1 MHKRLLY
8 FTYSMFI
15 QGDETVIKHLFN
27 RQKGCGTDMSIVI
40 QSMLQRVIDLEKSL
54 TEKEKT
60 IQSKDSKINCKFLE
74 LKHNN
79 LQADYVN
86 NTLEAEVRGRF
97 TKYDSSQK
105 RNLKKNLKKRK
116 QQQ

>member
-54 TEKEKT
+54 TEK
-60 IQSKDSKINCKFLE
+60 
-74 LKHNN
+74 
-79 LQADYVN
+79 
-86 NTLEAEVRGRF
+86 
-97 TKYDSSQK
+97 
-105 RNLKKNLKKRK
+105 KKNYPIEGFEN
-116 QQQ
+116 QVS

>member
-8 FTYSMFI
+8 FT
-15 QGDETVIKHLFN
+15 
-27 RQKGCGTDMSIVI
+27 CTDMSIVI

-60 IQSKDSKINCKFLE
+60 IQSKDSKIKFLE

-79 LQADYVN
+79 LQADYVY
-86 NTLEAEVRGRF
+86 NTLEAELYVVF
-97 TKYDSSQK
+97 IVVMFYK
-105 RNLKKNLKKRK
+105 LVFPV
-116 QQQ
+116 

>member
-8 FTYSMFI
+8 FTYSMFM

-60 IQSKDSKINCKFLE
+60 IQSKDSKIKFLE

-79 LQADYVN
+79 LQADYVY

-105 RNLKKNLKKRK
+105 RIRIKRI
-116 QQQ
+116 